1 MFVGGDPKI
10 NMTRFKKDRYKVL
23 GPKNGIMQIILIEKQ
38 NPICFPP
45 KYLLSISHF
54 DALYLVKPWIAINK
68 KICKLI
74 LPHLIA

>member
-10 NMTRFKKDRYKVL
+10 NMTLFKKDRYKVL
-23 GPKNGIMQIILIEKQ
+23 GPKNEIMQIILIEKQ

-54 DALYLVKPWIAINK
+54 DTHLVKPRIVINK
-68 KICKLI
+68 KIGKFS